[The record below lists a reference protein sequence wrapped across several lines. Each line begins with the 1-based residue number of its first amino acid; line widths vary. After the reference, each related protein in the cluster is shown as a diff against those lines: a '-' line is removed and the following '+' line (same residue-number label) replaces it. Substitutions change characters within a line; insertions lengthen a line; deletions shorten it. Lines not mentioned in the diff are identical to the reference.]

1 MSKLCFFFFFPCLN
15 YSYNS
20 SEAIKLENAHII
32 FVSPMIVLQLDLGLH
47 VTVWI
52 GVCAF
57 SRLMLLF
64 GSDVIG
70 ISLHVKNSAMNL
82 RLVTIN

>member
-1 MSKLCFFFFFPCLN
+1 MSKLCFFSFFPCLN

-52 GVCAF
+52 GVCIFTADAIVWLRCDRNFFTCKKF
-57 SRLMLLF
+57 SNEF
-64 GSDVIG
+64 KASYY
-70 ISLHVKNSAMNL
+70 
-82 RLVTIN
+82 